1 MKRTTFF
8 LVLFLSCQ
16 LTAAAKERK
25 IKTVTV
31 EKQHLTKTIEK
42 TGTVIPWKSI
52 NVSSEISGLLEQLNV
67 DKGDQ
72 VTKEMILA
80 DVDRH
85 SAFLQVEAAHTRYKK
100 SIVNKKLVEN
110 PYRDDEL
117 KVFSLQVEK
126 SEETKKHEENSYK
139 RIAKLFSEGHV
150 SAEEMDDAET
160 KYQVALAAL
169 KIAKKDLKIANDGS
183 RDEEIELAENEV
195 LIAKKN
201 LDIAE
206 NTFRKTRIVSVVE
219 GVVSHKYVEE
229 GEFVGIGQKLIEIVV
244 LDPLKITFAVSEQE
258 LSYLCHGNEVEV
270 AIPAIRKNISGNVN
284 FISPVADPKTHLFNI
299 ELVVSNEKREI
310 HPGMSATISLA
321 TNSIEAYPIRAD
333 WLRFNDNNLGVF
345 ILSKKRVK
353 FIPVNQEN
361 YLAKEIFL
369 FEGIE
374 EGDKIIIFSS
384 QKLFPGELIN
394 DESRTRG

>member
-1 MKRTTFF
+1 MKRTIIF

-16 LTAAAKERK
+16 FTAADAAKDRK
-25 IKTVTV
+25 IKTIAV

-52 NVSSEISGLLEQLNV
+52 KVSSEISGLLEHLNV

-85 SAFLQVEAAHTRYKK
+85 SSFLQVEAAHTRYNKAV
-100 SIVNKKLVEN
+100 VNKKLVEN
-110 PYRDDEL
+110 PYRDDEI
-117 KVFSLQVEK
+117 KVFRLQVEK
-126 SEETKKHEENSYK
+126 FEENKKHEENAYK
-139 RIAKLFSEGHV
+139 RISKLFSEGHV
-150 SAEEMDDAET
+150 SEEERDDADT
-160 KYQVALAAL
+160 KYQVALTTL
-169 KIAKKDLKIANDGS
+169 EIAKKDLEIANDGS
-183 RDEEIELAENEV
+183 RDEEIESAENEV

-206 NTFRKTRIVSVVE
+206 NNFRKTRIVSVVE
-219 GVVSHKYVEE
+219 GVVSSKYAEE
-229 GEFVGIGQKLIEIVV
+229 GEFVGIGQKLLEIVV

-258 LSYLCHGNEVEV
+258 LSYLFIGHEVEV
-270 AIPAIRKNISGNVN
+270 TIPAIRKNISGKVR

-299 ELVVSNEKREI
+299 ELIVSNEKRDI
-310 HPGMSATISLA
+310 YPGMTATIRLA

-345 ILSKKRVK
+345 TLSNNRVK

-369 FEGIE
+369 FEGLE

-384 QKLFPGELIN
+384 QKLLPGELIN
-394 DESRTRG
+394 D